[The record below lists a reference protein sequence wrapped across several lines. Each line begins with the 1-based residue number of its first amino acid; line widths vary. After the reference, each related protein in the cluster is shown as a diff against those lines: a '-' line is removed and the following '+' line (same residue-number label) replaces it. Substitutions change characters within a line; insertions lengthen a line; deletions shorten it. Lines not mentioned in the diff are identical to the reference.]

1 MQSKHQINLY
11 STQQI
16 PYAQLNQ
23 LTSAFK
29 EHYMYEINMIEMK
42 ENKEKKQ
49 ASVVVVKNYGKD
61 FVDMIAETRFLRW
74 KVKSNI
80 SIEEL
85 EGDLSDIVSHI
96 NGQIDACLDDEF
108 CIETLSIQRQN
119 LNYQANPA
127 CFSIYNGPDNCELS
141 FKWLHNGKAEGRKVS
156 VQINNGDAY
165 FVVMEESNEYT
176 VGEFSGKFSVKEK
189 KKKRKEIR

>member
-29 EHYMYEINMIEMK
+29 EHYMYEINMVEMK

-49 ASVVVVKNYGKD
+49 ACVVVIRNYGKD
-61 FVDMIAETRFLRW
+61 FVDIIAET
-74 KVKSNI
+74 I
-80 SIEEL
+80 STMDSEKQFSIQEL
-85 EGDLSDIVSHI
+85 EGDVSDIVSHI

-108 CIETLSIQRQN
+108 CIETWSIQRQN
-119 LNYQANPA
+119 LNYQVNPA

-156 VQINNGDAY
+156 IQISNGDAY

-176 VGEFSGKFSVKEK
+176 CG
-189 KKKRKEIR
+189 